1 MKMKAGSKPAE
12 EKPIEGKD
20 LDAKR
25 SASISVWFIVIPLYL
40 IFCAVVKMSYNI
52 HLHLFDVLDDFYKSF
67 NNGLFGKMVAPA
79 LMLGL
84 PAIAI
89 IVNMISILEMYY
101 DRSSRELKIR
111 LKNKPLN
118 FLILL
123 LGILVLGLFV
133 VYWFTKV

>member
-1 MKMKAGSKPAE
+1 ME
-12 EKPIEGKD
+12 EGNKLVEERPIEDKD
-20 LDAKR
+20 LDEKR

-40 IFCAVVKMSYNI
+40 IFCAVMKMSYNI
-52 HLHLFDVLDDFYKSF
+52 HLHLFDVLDDFYESF
-67 NNGLFGKMVAPA
+67 NSGLLGKIVAPA

-89 IVNMISILEMYY
+89 IINMISILEMYY

-133 VYWFTKV
+133 VYWFTKS